1 MIKVMLAMKD
11 DSRLTSESTCS
22 TLPLKAFLR
31 SKSVYIKKIIKPNR
45 LNQMLVSH
53 FPCLL
58 SLSLPPSLALFSL
71 FLSFCH
77 LSMWHHSGS
86 AKCKPRSE
94 QQRNGL
100 RQKGRTRVAEGDNAE
115 LIGNKVRLAKL
126 EMKGQK

>member
-1 MIKVMLAMKD
+1 MIKVMLAMKDD

-31 SKSVYIKKIIKPNR
+31 SKSVYINNKAKQIKSNVGESFP
-45 LNQMLVSH
+45 VSA
-53 FPCLL
+53 
-58 SLSLPPSLALFSL
+58 LPPSLALSSL

-77 LSMWHHSGS
+77 LFMWHHSGS

-100 RQKGRTRVAEGDNAE
+100 RQKGRTIVAGGDNAE
-115 LIGNKVRLAKL
+115 SIGNKVRLAKL

>member
-1 MIKVMLAMKD
+1 MIKVMLAMKDD

-45 LNQMLVSH
+45 LNQLLVSH
-53 FPCLL
+53 FPCVLSL
-58 SLSLPPSLALFSL
+58 SLSLPPSI

-77 LSMWHHSGS
+77 LSIWHHSGS

-115 LIGNKVRLAKL
+115 SIGNKVRLAKL
-126 EMKGQK
+126 ETKGQK